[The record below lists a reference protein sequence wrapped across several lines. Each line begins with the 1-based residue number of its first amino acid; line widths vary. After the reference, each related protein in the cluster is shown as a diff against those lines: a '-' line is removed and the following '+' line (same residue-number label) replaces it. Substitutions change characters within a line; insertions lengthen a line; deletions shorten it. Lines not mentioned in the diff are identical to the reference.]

1 MLDEKYVADSKIE
14 RPLEKDVEKKLDAT
28 QLEPFGNEDTAE
40 VKYRTMKWWHCGM
53 LMIAENVSVGILS
66 LPSAVATLG
75 MVPAAIMILFV
86 SALSWYTGY
95 VIGQFK
101 LRHPA
106 VHSMGDAG
114 EILMGPFGRELLG
127 LGQLLLLIFLMASNI
142 LMFNILM
149 NVLTDHGT
157 CTLVFGVVG
166 LVICFLGALPR
177 TMDKVYWMS
186 VISFLSV
193 FVATVLTMIT
203 VGVESKGHVKN
214 EATTDVSF
222 REGFLAVTNII
233 FAYLAHVA
241 YFGFMSE
248 TEDPRTFNK
257 SLAMLQI
264 IDTTLYLVS
273 ALLIYHYVGPETATS
288 VGVQSPA
295 ILSLS
300 PLMGKIAWGL
310 SIPTTI
316 LSGVVLGHVACK
328 YIYVRMFRG
337 SDKMHGRTFLSIGSW
352 VGICLAV
359 WVVAWVVA
367 ESIPVFNDLLSLIS
381 AVFGSWFSFGL
392 PAIFWFYM
400 NKGRYF
406 QNWKKTV
413 LTITNILVLAI
424 AFAICGLGLWVSGVA
439 IHEDSSSRNYAES
452 AHGMSVN
459 LQLVGHGLEE
469 KSLAMADCHLKSIA
483 P

>member
-1 MLDEKYVADSKIE
+1 MSDEESNGAEEFLKEDADRKY
-14 RPLEKDVEKKLDAT
+14 
-28 QLEPFGNEDTAE
+28 LEPFGNEETAE

-75 MVPAAIMILFV
+75 MAPAAIMILFI

-95 VIGQFK
+95 AIGQFK
-101 LRHPA
+101 LRHPEI
-106 VHSMGDAG
+106 HSMGDAG
-114 EILMGPFGRELLG
+114 ELLMGRFGRELLG
-127 LGQLLLLIFLMASNI
+127 LGQLLLLIFLCASNI

-149 NVLTDHGT
+149 NVLTNHGT

-186 VISFLSV
+186 VVSFLSV
-193 FVATVLTMIT
+193 FVATVVTMIAAGVETKGHIPLQATTT
-203 VGVESKGHVKN
+203 VG
-214 EATTDVSF
+214 F
-222 REGFLAVTNII
+222 REGFLSVTNII

-264 IDTTLYLVS
+264 VDTVLYLIS
-273 ALLIYHYVGPETATS
+273 ALIIYRYVGPD
-288 VGVQSPA
+288 VQSPA

-300 PLMGKIAWGL
+300 PLMSKIAWGL
-310 SIPTTI
+310 AIPTTI

-328 YIYVRMFRG
+328 YIYVRLFRG
-337 SDKMHGRTFLSIGSW
+337 SDKMHSRSFLSIGSW
-352 VGICLAV
+352 VAICLAV
-359 WVVAWVVA
+359 WVVSWVVA

-381 AVFGSWFSFGL
+381 ALFGSWFSFGL
-392 PAIFWFYM
+392 PAIFWLHM
-400 NKGRYF
+400 NQGQYF
-406 QNWKKTV
+406 RNIRKTI
-413 LTITNILVLAI
+413 LTIWNILILAI
-424 AFAICGLGLWVSGVA
+424 ACAICGLGLYVSGVA
-439 IHEDSSSRNYAES
+439 IHNDSGSQSWSCAND
-452 AHGMSVN
+452 V
-459 LQLVGHGLEE
+459 
-469 KSLAMADCHLKSIA
+469 
-483 P
+483 

>member
-1 MLDEKYVADSKIE
+1 MFDKTYAGDGEAADWSLD
-14 RPLEKDVEKKLDAT
+14 KDMEKKFDPK
-28 QLEPFGNEDTAE
+28 QLEPFGNEETAE
-40 VKYRTMKWWHCGM
+40 IKYRTMKWWHCGM

-75 MVPAAIMILFV
+75 MVPAAIMILFI

-101 LRHPA
+101 LRHPE

-127 LGQLLLLIFLMASNI
+127 IGQLLLLIFLMASNI

-166 LVICFLGALPR
+166 LIICFLGALPR

-186 VISFLSV
+186 VICEWNQDCNDMLEERSTDQGQAFLSV
-193 FVATVLTMIT
+193 FIATVLTMIT
-203 VGVESKGHVKN
+203 VGVESKGPVPN
-214 EATTDVSF
+214 QVTTEVSF

-264 IDTTLYLVS
+264 VDTVLYLVS
-273 ALLIYHYVGPETATS
+273 ALLIYHYVGPE
-288 VGVQSPA
+288 VQSPA
-295 ILSLS
+295 ILSMS
-300 PLMGKIAWGL
+300 PVMRKIAWGI

-328 YIYVRMFRG
+328 YIYVRLFRG
-337 SDKMHGRTFLSIGSW
+337 SDKMHSRSFLSIGSW
-352 VGICLAV
+352 VAICLAV

-381 AVFGSWFSFGL
+381 ALFGSWFSFGL

-406 QNWKKTV
+406 QNWKKAV
-413 LTITNILVLAI
+413 LTITNVLVFLI
-424 AFAICGLGLWVSGVA
+424 SCAICGLGLWVSGVA
-439 IHEDSSSRNYAES
+439 IHEDSSSRSWSCANTA
-452 AHGMSVN
+452 
-459 LQLVGHGLEE
+459 
-469 KSLAMADCHLKSIA
+469 
-483 P
+483 

>member
-1 MLDEKYVADSKIE
+1 MFDTKTCAVDDGMVADG
-14 RPLEKDVEKKLDAT
+14 PLEKDLEKKSDAKH
-28 QLEPFGNEDTAE
+28 LEPFGNEDNAE

-75 MVPAAIMILFV
+75 MAPAAIMIVFI

-101 LRHPA
+101 LRYPE

-166 LVICFLGALPR
+166 LIICFLGALPR

-186 VISFLSV
+186 VISFVSV
-193 FVATVLTMIT
+193 FVATLLTMIT
-203 VGVESKGHVKN
+203 VGVQSKGHVVN
-214 EATTDVSF
+214 EAVTDVSF
-222 REGFLAVTNII
+222 RDGFLAVTNII

-264 IDTTLYLVS
+264 VDTVLYLVS

-288 VGVQSPA
+288 PGVQSPA

-300 PLMGKIAWGL
+300 PLMSKIAWGL

-328 YIYVRMFRG
+328 YIYVRLFRG
-337 SDKMHGRTFLSIGSW
+337 SDKMHSRSFLSIGSW
-352 VGICLAV
+352 VAICIAV

-381 AVFGSWFSFGL
+381 ALFGSWFSFGL
-392 PAIFWFYM
+392 PAIFWLYM
-400 NKGRYF
+400 NRGRYF

-413 LTITNILVLAI
+413 LTITNLLVLAI
-424 AFAICGLGLWVSGVA
+424 AIAICALGLWVSGVA
-439 IHEDSSSRNYAES
+439 IHEDSNARSWSCANT
-452 AHGMSVN
+452 N
-459 LQLVGHGLEE
+459 
-469 KSLAMADCHLKSIA
+469 
-483 P
+483 

>member
-1 MLDEKYVADSKIE
+1 MSDEESYGAEEFLKKDAERKY
-14 RPLEKDVEKKLDAT
+14 
-28 QLEPFGNEDTAE
+28 LEPFGNEETAE

-75 MVPAAIMILFV
+75 MAPAAIMILFI

-95 VIGQFK
+95 AIGQFK
-101 LRHPA
+101 LRHPEI
-106 VHSMGDAG
+106 HSMGDAG
-114 EILMGPFGRELLG
+114 ELLMGRFGRELLG
-127 LGQLLLLIFLMASNI
+127 LGQLLLLIFLCASNI

-149 NVLTDHGT
+149 NVLTNHGT

-186 VISFLSV
+186 VVSFLSV
-193 FVATVLTMIT
+193 FVATVVTMVAAGVETKGHIPIQATTT
-203 VGVESKGHVKN
+203 VG
-214 EATTDVSF
+214 F
-222 REGFLAVTNII
+222 REGFLSVTNII

-264 IDTTLYLVS
+264 VDTVLYLIS
-273 ALLIYHYVGPETATS
+273 ALIIYRYVGP
-288 VGVQSPA
+288 GVQSPA

-300 PLMGKIAWGL
+300 PLMSKIAWGL
-310 SIPTTI
+310 AIPTTI

-328 YIYVRMFRG
+328 YIYVRLFRG
-337 SDKMHGRTFLSIGSW
+337 SDKMHSRSFLSIGSW
-352 VGICLAV
+352 VAICLAV
-359 WVVAWVVA
+359 WVVSWVVA

-381 AVFGSWFSFGL
+381 ALFGSWFSFGL
-392 PAIFWFYM
+392 PAIFWLHM
-400 NKGRYF
+400 NQGQYF
-406 QNWKKTV
+406 RNIKKTI
-413 LTITNILVLAI
+413 LTILNILILAI
-424 AFAICGLGLWVSGVA
+424 ACAICGLGLYVSGSA
-439 IHEDSSSRNYAES
+439 IHNDSGS
-452 AHGMSVN
+452 
-459 LQLVGHGLEE
+459 
-469 KSLAMADCHLKSIA
+469 KSWSCANDVS
-483 P
+483 

>member
-1 MLDEKYVADSKIE
+1 MSDEESYAVQAKSAGDESLKKDADQ
-14 RPLEKDVEKKLDAT
+14 PLSAGE
-28 QLEPFGNEDTAE
+28 LEPFGNEDQAE

-75 MVPAAIMILFV
+75 MAPAAIMIVFI

-95 VIGQFK
+95 EIGQFK
-101 LRHPA
+101 LRHPHI
-106 VHSMGDAG
+106 HSMGDAG
-114 EILMGPFGRELLG
+114 ELLMGRVGRELMG
-127 LGQLLLLIFLMASNI
+127 IGQLLLLIFLMASNI

-149 NVLTDHGT
+149 NALTDHGT

-177 TMDKVYWMS
+177 TMDKVYVMS
-186 VISFLSV
+186 VISFVSV
-193 FVATVLTMIT
+193 FVAVMVTMIT
-203 VGVESKGHVKN
+203 VGVESKGHIPTH
-214 EATTDVSF
+214 ATTNVSF

-264 IDTTLYLVS
+264 IDTVLYLIS
-273 ALLIYHYVGPETATS
+273 ALIIYRYVGPD
-288 VGVQSPA
+288 VKSPA
-295 ILSLS
+295 IESLS
-300 PLMGKIAWGL
+300 PLMRKVAWGL
-310 SIPTTI
+310 AIPTTI

-337 SDKMHGRTFLSIGSW
+337 SDKMHSRSFFSIGTW
-352 VGICLAV
+352 VGICLGV
-359 WVVAWVVA
+359 WVVSWVVA

-381 AVFGSWFSFGL
+381 ALFGSWFSFGL
-392 PAIFWFYM
+392 PAIFWFHM
-400 NKGRYF
+400 NRGQYF
-406 QNWKKTV
+406 KNYKKAF
-413 LTITNILVLAI
+413 LTITNVFVLAI
-424 AFAICGLGLWVSGVA
+424 ACAICGLGLWVSGAA
-439 IHEDSSSRNYAES
+439 IHEDSGSGAWTCSASS
-452 AHGMSVN
+452 
-459 LQLVGHGLEE
+459 
-469 KSLAMADCHLKSIA
+469 
-483 P
+483 

>member
-1 MLDEKYVADSKIE
+1 MSDQESYAVQGKVIDEPFQNDEKPFEA
-14 RPLEKDVEKKLDAT
+14 KD
-28 QLEPFGNEDTAE
+28 LEPFGNEETAE

-75 MVPAAIMILFV
+75 MVPAAIIILFI

-95 VIGQFK
+95 AIGQFK

-106 VHSMGDAG
+106 IHSMGDAG
-114 EILMGPFGRELLG
+114 ELLMGRFGRELLG
-127 LGQLLLLIFLMASNI
+127 IGQLLLLIFLMASNI

-149 NVLTDHGT
+149 NALTNHGT

-166 LVICFLGALPR
+166 LIICFLGALPR

-186 VISFLSV
+186 VASFLSV
-193 FVATVLTMIT
+193 LVATIITMIT
-203 VGVESKGHVKN
+203 VGVESEGWVPN
-214 EATTDVSF
+214 EVTTTVSF

-264 IDTTLYLVS
+264 VDTVLYLVS
-273 ALLIYHYVGPETATS
+273 ALIIYHYVGPD
-288 VGVQSPA
+288 VKSPA
-295 ILSLS
+295 ISSLS
-300 PLMGKIAWGL
+300 PLMRKIAWGMA
-310 SIPTTI
+310 IPTTI

-337 SDKMHGRTFLSIGSW
+337 SDNMHSRSFLSIGSW
-352 VGICLAV
+352 VAICLGV
-359 WVVAWVVA
+359 WVISWVVA

-381 AVFGSWFSFGL
+381 ALFGSWFSFGL
-392 PAIFWFYM
+392 PAIFWLHM
-400 NKGRYF
+400 NKGQYF
-406 QNWKKTV
+406 KNWRKIS
-413 LTITNILVLAI
+413 LTIINIGILAI
-424 AFAICGLGLWVSGVA
+424 ACAICGLGLWVSGVA
-439 IHEDSSSRNYAES
+439 IHEDSGTASWSCANAT
-452 AHGMSVN
+452 
-459 LQLVGHGLEE
+459 
-469 KSLAMADCHLKSIA
+469 
-483 P
+483 

>member
-1 MLDEKYVADSKIE
+1 MRDEESYATDGKEVIDGPY
-14 RPLEKDVEKKLDAT
+14 EKDMEKPLDASK
-28 QLEPFGNEDTAE
+28 LEPFGNEETAE

-75 MVPAAIMILFV
+75 MVPAAIMILFI

-101 LRHPA
+101 LRHPEI
-106 VHSMGDAG
+106 HSMGDAG
-114 EILMGPFGRELLG
+114 ELLMGPFGRELLG

-166 LVICFLGALPR
+166 LIICFLGALPR
-177 TMDKVYWMS
+177 TMDKVYVMS
-186 VISFLSV
+186 VVSFLSV

-203 VGVESKGHVKN
+203 VGVETKGHVVN
-214 EATTDVSF
+214 EVTTEVTF

-264 IDTTLYLVS
+264 VDTVLYLVS
-273 ALLIYHYVGPETATS
+273 ALLIYHYVGPN
-288 VGVQSPA
+288 VQSPA

-300 PLMGKIAWGL
+300 PLMSKIAWGL

-328 YIYVRMFRG
+328 YIYVRIFRG
-337 SDKMHGRTFLSIGSW
+337 SDEMHSRSFLSVGSW
-352 VGICLAV
+352 VAICLGV

-381 AVFGSWFSFGL
+381 ALFGSWFSFGL

-413 LTITNILVLAI
+413 LTITNIGVLAI
-424 AFAICGLGLWVSGVA
+424 AFAICGLGLYVSGVA
-439 IHEDSSSRNYAES
+439 IHNDSSSQSWSCANDA
-452 AHGMSVN
+452 
-459 LQLVGHGLEE
+459 
-469 KSLAMADCHLKSIA
+469 
-483 P
+483 